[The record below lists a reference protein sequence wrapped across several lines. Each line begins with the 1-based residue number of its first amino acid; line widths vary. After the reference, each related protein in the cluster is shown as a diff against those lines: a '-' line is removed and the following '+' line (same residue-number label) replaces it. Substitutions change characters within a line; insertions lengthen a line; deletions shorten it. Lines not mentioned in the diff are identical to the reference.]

1 MCPVGCALCTVVEK
15 LQGTETCPSPMEHGR
30 DVWKIYELP
39 TAIAILRPDQYYPG
53 YTLVVAKTHATELYH
68 LPESESTQYCKDM
81 LRTAQALATAFK
93 PRKMDYALL
102 GNTAAHLHWHLVP
115 RYDWDPNPQRPIYEH
130 THEPKVLTP
139 QEYAETIAAIRRAL
153 S

>member
-1 MCPVGCALCTVVEK
+1 MSQVECEFCTTIEE
-15 LQGTETCPSPMEHGR
+15 LRYAETYQFHGR
-30 DVWKIYELP
+30 AMWKICELP

-81 LRTAQALATAFK
+81 LRMAQALATAFK
-93 PRKMDYALL
+93 PQKMNYALL
-102 GNTAAHLHWHLVP
+102 GNTVAHLHWHLVP

-130 THEPKVLTP
+130 LHEPKRLAP
-139 QEYAETIAAIRRAL
+139 QEYAETAAAIRRAL
-153 S
+153 L